1 MKECQAHNTWFQN
14 YCFKC
19 TNAERSQI
27 RAEQDH
33 CQQPKNE
40 LAQGKEKFESFL
52 SRVFQRKKDKKRDH
66 ESQSR
71 SSSKI
76 SKRRQPF
83 TLIVK
88 ADADGWKL

>member
-1 MKECQAHNTWFQN
+1 MKECQAHNTWVQN

-40 LAQGKEKFESFL
+40 LAKGKEKLEGFL
-52 SRVFQRKKDKKRDH
+52 SRAFHRKKDKKRDH
-66 ESQSR
+66 E
-71 SSSKI
+71 
-76 SKRRQPF
+76 
-83 TLIVK
+83 
-88 ADADGWKL
+88 A